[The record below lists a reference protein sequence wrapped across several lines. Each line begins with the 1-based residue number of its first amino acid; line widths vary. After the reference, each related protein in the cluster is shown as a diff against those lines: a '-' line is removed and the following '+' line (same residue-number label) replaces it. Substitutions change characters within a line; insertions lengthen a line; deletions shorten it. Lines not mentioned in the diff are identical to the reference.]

1 MQFVTDDG
9 GKIHHPCAVADLSMV
24 ERSQSMQALSALR
37 HTKYLRDYRQRRPT
51 MPLNVARQ
59 ITAQRQVSLTG
70 RYQLFVG
77 GSGAAV
83 DLEWLTR
90 TARPML
96 QAHQVGKMPVSPESS
111 PFR

>member
-1 MQFVTDDG
+1 MQFATDDG
-9 GKIHHPCAVADLSMV
+9 GKIRHVCIVTDLSTV

-51 MPLNVARQ
+51 MPSNAARA
-59 ITAQRQVSLTG
+59 ITAQRQMSLTG

-77 GSGAAV
+77 GSGATV

-96 QAHQVGKMPVSPESS
+96 HAHQVSTIRVS
-111 PFR
+111 F